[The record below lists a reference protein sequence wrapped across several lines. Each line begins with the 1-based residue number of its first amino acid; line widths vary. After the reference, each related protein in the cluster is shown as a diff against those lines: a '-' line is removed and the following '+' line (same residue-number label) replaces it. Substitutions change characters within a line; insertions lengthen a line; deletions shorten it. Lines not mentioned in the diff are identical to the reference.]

1 MANES
6 TTATLVGSI
15 NTSVIRKVMSNY
27 AIDPVTALPRMR
39 IEPIAGEG
47 TATAAFT
54 TVTKASAAAI
64 TEGTGLSNTAL
75 TTAKTTVAISE
86 VGILRQVTKL
96 GARTNVMGEAG
107 VYEWIIND
115 GYKLCMEK
123 FDTDA
128 WAQWANASTSVG
140 TSGANF
146 TLANFAAGVSQL
158 TINKADGPYVALLS
172 SFQARDLRS
181 AVAASSAPILQALG
195 FDQVAMRTGVNGY
208 LGAPMGVPTYTSN
221 LAAAASSD
229 KVGVFM
235 VDGYLKPE
243 NAATGVALGW
253 MPEPEVVGT
262 PALPGRQIAVTVAYG
277 MAEISDF
284 NYCKAV
290 TIGS

>member
-140 TSGANF
+140 TSGAAF

-172 SFQARDLRS
+172 SFQARDLRA

-221 LAAAASSD
+221 LAASASSD

-284 NYCKAV
+284 NYVKAV
-290 TIGS
+290 TVGS